1 MPTNRAGAQASRR
14 PSTERVRHDAASR
27 DPRDS
32 PGSLDPTG
40 PPGQHGPRTRYNP
53 HGRHAGQAAGDAIPS
68 AGSSETQRPAD
79 DLEARWLAGEPD
91 ALDAAHHHYRARL
104 EGVAHRILGNHA
116 DAEDV
121 VQKIFI
127 ALGGAS
133 YRGESSLWTYLYRA
147 AVNGAVNVLR
157 AKRRRENAEKRL
169 LEAELVNATLT
180 PGPDNTVLEG
190 EVMAAVARA
199 LLHVKPQHR
208 RVLTL
213 RIMHGLS
220 NTEIAEREN
229 LPLPT
234 VGTWLRRGREELRR
248 GLRPLM
254 KELGAGRR

>member
-1 MPTNRAGAQASRR
+1 MQTHPASARQHGQHRANP
-14 PSTERVRHDAASR
+14 PSA
-27 DPRDS
+27 RDS
-32 PGSLDPTG
+32 AQSAAATRSGTGRELD
-40 PPGQHGPRTRYNP
+40 
-53 HGRHAGQAAGDAIPS
+53 
-68 AGSSETQRPAD
+68 E
-79 DLEARWLAGEPD
+79 LEERWMAGEPES
-91 ALDAAHHHYRARL
+91 LDLVHRRYRIRL
-104 EGVAHRILGNHA
+104 EAVAQRILGNHA

-127 ALGGAS
+127 ALRGAS
-133 YRGESSLWTYLYRA
+133 YRGESSLWTYLYRS

-157 AKRRRENAEKRL
+157 AKRRRESAEKRL
-169 LEAELVNATLT
+169 LERELINATLV

-190 EVMAAVARA
+190 EIMAAVARA

-220 NTEIAEREN
+220 NTEISEREN

-254 KELGAGRR
+254 KELGAGRQ

>member
-1 MPTNRAGAQASRR
+1 MQTNLAG
-14 PSTERVRHDAASR
+14 

-32 PGSLDPTG
+32 RGAARHSQARGFDP
-40 PPGQHGPRTRYNP
+40 R
-53 HGRHAGQAAGDAIPS
+53 ASSSAAS
-68 AGSSETQRPAD
+68 QTSSENSERALD
-79 DLEARWLAGEPD
+79 ELETRWLAGEPD
-91 ALDAAHHHYRARL
+91 ALDLTHRRYRVRL
-104 EGVAHRILGNHA
+104 EAVAQRILGNHA

-127 ALGGAS
+127 ALRNPT
-133 YRGESSLWTYLYRA
+133 YRGESSLWTYLYRS

-157 AKRRRENAEKRL
+157 SKRRRENAEKRL
-169 LEAELVNATLT
+169 LERELINSTLA

-190 EVMAAVARA
+190 EIMSAVARA

-220 NTEIAEREN
+220 NTEIAERED

-254 KELGAGRR
+254 KELGVGRQ